1 MNRQEI
7 MNMKPEK
14 KISNYSF
21 SLKAILGKGSYG
33 TVYFGREMNS
43 QLPVALKVIDHSK
56 AQNYGQLY
64 TSLHKE
70 IEIMKRLK
78 HPNIV
83 QLYDVYSTQNNTYLV
98 QEYCNGPDLK
108 QYLAAKKNLEED
120 EAIKMIKQI
129 ANGLKEIVSN
139 NFIHRDLK
147 PANILINDGQ
157 CKIADFGFSRPLP
170 SECVMESL
178 VGTPLYMAPQILT
191 KQQYTSKCDV
201 WSLGLIFYEMLF
213 GTLPWIVTNYMEL
226 VYKINNC
233 KLTFP
238 KNTKISKESMSF
250 IQGCLHKD
258 ELQRLSWN
266 EVFLHPLIKP
276 QMKISIDPGINEI
289 FSPKFSTHRQ
299 NQSNDKSSLPSVRER
314 SCSGK
319 NLQNKMTEYK
329 SEIKIEQKQEP
340 IPASSSQQSTEGEE
354 NIKVANYFLPKQQDK
369 LRRTRSQFENIKP
382 NLTEIN
388 SKRQIQQP
396 LPSNG
401 NLIRQAFPSK
411 RKNLYEQF
419 SKNNPCKFKQN
430 FEILLQ
436 LLDLIASLEKDIKN
450 QDADLEAFLNKEKIA
465 ILNGHQNQGIRIK
478 RAQQYLE
485 KLEGRKK
492 QKLETFINLLQ
503 KDRESYENNLNQ
515 PKQYTIAVPL
525 QLQS

>member
-14 KISNYSF
+14 KISNYGF

-33 TVYFGREMNS
+33 TVYFGREMNT

-56 AQNYGQLY
+56 TQNYTQLY
-64 TSLHKE
+64 QSLHKE
-70 IEIMKRLK
+70 IEIMKKLK
-78 HPNIV
+78 HSNIV
-83 QLYDVYSTQNNTYLV
+83 ELYEVYSTPNNTYLV

-108 QYLAAKKNLEED
+108 QYLSEKKILEED
-120 EAIKMIKQI
+120 QAIKMIKQI

-147 PANILINDGQ
+147 PANILMHDGQ
-157 CKIADFGFSRPLP
+157 CKIGDFGFSRPLP

-213 GTLPWIVTNYMEL
+213 GTLPWMATNYMEL
-226 VYKINNC
+226 IYRINNC

-238 KNTKISKESMSF
+238 KNNKISKESLSF

-258 ELQRLSWN
+258 EVQRFSWN

-276 QMKISIDPGINEI
+276 QMKIPIDPGFNEI

-299 NQSNDKSSLPSVRER
+299 NQSNDKSALPTLRER

-319 NLQNKMTEYK
+319 NPQNKLIEYK

-340 IPASSSQQSTEGEE
+340 PPASSSQQSTEGEE
-354 NIKVANYFLPKQQDK
+354 NTKVGKYYLPKQQDK

-382 NLTEIN
+382 NQTEIN
-388 SKRQIQQP
+388 PKRQIQQP

-401 NLIRQAFPSK
+401 NLIKQAFPSK
-411 RKNLYEQF
+411 KRNLF
-419 SKNNPCKFKQN
+419 DLFKKNNFCKLKSN
-430 FEILLQ
+430 SEVIIQ
-436 LLDLIASLEKDIKN
+436 LLDLIASLEKEVKN
-450 QDADLEAFLNKEKIA
+450 QDMDLETFLNKERTA
-465 ILNGHQNQGIRIK
+465 ITNGHQNQAIRIK
-478 RAQQYLE
+478 IAQQYLN

-492 QKLETFINLLQ
+492 RKLETFITLLQ
-503 KDRESYENNLNQ
+503 KDLENEESPFNQ
-515 PKQYTIAVPL
+515 PIQNNVAQPI
-525 QLQS
+525 QFQS